1 MHQNNQLSTIGNRQ
15 RRAFTLVELL
25 VVITIIGI
33 LIALLLPAVQA
44 AREAARQLQCQNNL
58 KQLALACL
66 NHEETYKRF
75 PTDGWGYA
83 WTGDA
88 DRYNDWRQ
96 PGGWFYNILPYI
108 EQQAMHD
115 MGAGLP
121 PWGQPGTAKGLAH
134 IQRASIPLTVLY
146 CPTRRPA
153 LVYPWT
159 TYYSTSFIN
168 ANTPTLVMRSDYAGN
183 SGTVYVRSGSAP
195 NTWTTAPPG
204 PDAGPTDVY
213 QVESPPG
220 TMTVAARNAFIYV
233 NTYSTGIFHCGSMV
247 KMAEITD
254 GTSNTYMIGEK
265 YVMPDWYATGMDP
278 GDNESALSGDNA
290 DIGRW
295 CDTVPFPTPYQDTP
309 GLSGQTS
316 YSFGSAH
323 AIGFFM
329 AFCDGSVQK
338 MNYSIANQVHSRLG
352 NRKDGY
358 AIDGKKY

>member
-1 MHQNNQLSTIGNRQ
+1 MIVDGSGLDCEVGYSPTTNAAFGFAPLPPTYMTYLVIVMLVSMAAMGVNVQSVLSWAASIRWVAPRPGW
-15 RRAFTLVELL
+15 LL
-25 VVITIIGI
+25 VN
-33 LIALLLPAVQA
+33 VQA
-44 AREAARQLQCQNNL
+44 VSASY
-58 KQLALACL
+58 
-66 NHEETYKRF
+66 HF
-75 PTDGWGYA
+75 
-83 WTGDA
+83 
-88 DRYNDWRQ
+88 Q

-290 DIGRW
+290 DIVRW